1 MRRHY
6 GIAFRGTYPDSGSGS
21 EISRLLMLFV
31 TQKHGVT
38 HAFRLSFRV
47 RTRTASVVRRA
58 SSSSAPRSHRIAKPI
73 QIQIRIKPVSIKAEK
88 KASKKNQC
96 PSLPSRPSFPFSS
109 FGTSERNKC
118 SSENNTHT
126 EHSRTFV
133 GIGLCARARTRKNA
147 SSLTADL
154 SDVLSF
160 LAYLAGEPRQ
170 PC

>member
-1 MRRHY
+1 MAWHALRLRRLPVRRHY

-21 EISRLLMLFV
+21 EISRLLSPSS
-31 TQKHGVT
+31 H
-38 HAFRLSFRV
+38 RS
-47 RTRTASVVRRA
+47 TASHTRFVFHFGFGREQQASCVVRRA

-73 QIQIRIKPVSIKAEK
+73 QIQIRIRPVSIKAEK

-109 FGTSERNKC
+109 FGFSKRNKC

-133 GIGLCARARTRKNA
+133 GSVCVHTLTQGRTR
-147 SSLTADL
+147 
-154 SDVLSF
+154 V
-160 LAYLAGEPRQ
+160 R
-170 PC
+170 

>member
-1 MRRHY
+1 MAWHALRLRLRRLPVRRHY

-73 QIQIRIKPVSIKAEK
+73 QIRIKPVSIKAEK
-88 KASKKNQC
+88 KASRKNQC

-109 FGTSERNKC
+109 FGFSKRNKC
-118 SSENNTHT
+118 SSENNTHC

-133 GIGLCARARTRKNA
+133 GSVCVHALTQGRTR
-147 SSLTADL
+147 
-154 SDVLSF
+154 V
-160 LAYLAGEPRQ
+160 R
-170 PC
+170 